1 MIFGVGVDMVKV
13 SRIRA
18 GLERFGDRFA
28 RRILSDSEFD
38 EFQRSGRPAAF
49 LAKRFAAKEAAAKA
63 LGTGFR
69 NGLTLRQIS
78 VVHDPRGKPE
88 LRYTGC
94 ASALL
99 QTHEIGESHLSITDE
114 EDYALAFVALARD
127 LVHLP
132 PSGSSA

>member
-28 RRILSDSEFD
+28 RRILSDSEFH
-38 EFQRSGRPAAF
+38 EFQHSGRPAAF

-78 VVHDPRGKPE
+78 VVHDPLGKPE
-88 LRYTGC
+88 LRYTGR

-114 EDYALAFVALARD
+114 EDYALAFVALGRD
-127 LVHLP
+127 LTQISSP
-132 PSGSSA
+132 GSNP